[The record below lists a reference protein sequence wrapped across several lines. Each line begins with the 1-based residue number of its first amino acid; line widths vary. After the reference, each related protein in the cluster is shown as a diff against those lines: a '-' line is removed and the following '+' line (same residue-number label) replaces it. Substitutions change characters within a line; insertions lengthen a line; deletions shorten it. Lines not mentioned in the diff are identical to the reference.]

1 MIIPGFLP
9 TLCTVLCSFY
19 LSGCVIFSSSL
30 EETWLL
36 AQRAQK
42 PYCHHNLTASL
53 PDFLH
58 ATSLSYL
65 PLSSGPPRGIY
76 WGRGISEKKGSWL
89 YHFFAE
95 ELGPVSKNQ
104 VALHPLEEDHNPLA
118 LRFHGEDLQLL
129 WSQENNDT
137 FKLVAES
144 LLRKEGTSTSLAIPG
159 FLYASDITLRQPDP
173 SNPDDLLL
181 TGYGEHFLA
190 QLLSPALRA
199 RGPLRS
205 WELPY
210 RYVGFS
216 GGHYFF
222 AAPGRSAEQS
232 QLHLRIL
239 PAASP
244 KSLSPPITLGLPFVP
259 GDHFALY
266 PLPHHQLISAWV
278 EPPSQRNPA
287 TSASLHLMLWDLK
300 NPTQPLWS
308 LSRQLSIADHSELAF
323 FQQARSLY
331 LRFFSSLHTSKV
343 LQILRLPDVKSTPT
357 DLRPQIY
364 GAFDISTTAID
375 MLAGDF
381 GGAILLRQGT
391 DLRSKTFSLCTLWE
405 ESS

>member
-1 MIIPGFLP
+1 MEG
-9 TLCTVLCSFY
+9 
-19 LSGCVIFSSSL
+19 
-30 EETWLL
+30 TWLL

-42 PYCHHNLTASL
+42 PSCQHNLTASL

-65 PLSSGPPRGIY
+65 PLSSQPLRGIY
-76 WGRGISEKKGSWL
+76 WGRGVSEKKGAWL

-95 ELGPVSKNQ
+95 ELKPVSQRK
-104 VALHPLEEDHNPLA
+104 VALRPLEEEENLLA
-118 LRFHGEDLQLL
+118 LRFHSEDLRLL

-144 LLRKEGTSTSLAIPG
+144 LLRKEGAPTSLALPG
-159 FLYASDITLRQPDP
+159 FLYASDLTLSQPDP
-173 SNPDDLLL
+173 SNPADLLL

-190 QLLSPALRA
+190 QLLSPALKA

-210 RYVGFS
+210 RYVGYS

-222 AAPGRSAEQS
+222 AALRRSAKQS
-232 QLHLRIL
+232 QLQLRIL

-244 KSLSPPITLGLPFVP
+244 ESLPPPTTLGLPFVP
-259 GDHFALY
+259 GDYFALY

-278 EPPSQRNPA
+278 EPPSQQNPA
-287 TSASLHLMLWDLK
+287 ASALLHLVLWDLK
-300 NPTQPLWS
+300 NPAQPLWS

-331 LRFFSSLHTSKV
+331 LRFFSSLDTWKV
-343 LQILRLPDVKSTPT
+343 LQVFRLPDIKNAPTT

-381 GGAILLRQGT
+381 GAALLLRQGT